1 MSGVMVGGI
10 KDNNLN
16 NNVKNILI
24 KSGKII
30 DPVKGTESVSD
41 IYIKDGIISEIKE
54 KIDINGNDNTV
65 VINADGCAVSPGFVD
80 MHVHL
85 REPGFEDEETI
96 ESGTLA
102 AVKGGITAVACMPN
116 TSPAIDNQ
124 SAVRYI
130 LEKSKNMPC
139 SVFPVAAMTAGLKG
153 MNITEMGLLVEAG
166 AVAFSNDGNSVEDSK
181 LMYEIMRYSRQFD
194 IPLILHEEDN
204 FMSKG
209 GLVHEGYYSTM
220 LGLEGISSL
229 SDDLMIA
236 RDIMLAAKSKAR
248 IHITHLST
256 KNSVK
261 MIKRAKEEGI
271 NITCDVTPH
280 HLFFNDSCLKTFDTS
295 FKVKPPIR
303 SEEDRYALVEGIK
316 EGVIDAIASDHAPH
330 LDTEKNTTFKLA
342 SFGTIGLETLF
353 GAVFSKLCIEEKIS
367 LPALIKLISSSPAA
381 IIGIDAGR
389 IETGKVACITV
400 IDTLAEEVIKKE
412 SFISKSKNSAF
423 IGQRLKGKI
432 VCTMSK
438 GRLVYGDDKC
448 MKERLIS

>member
-1 MSGVMVGGI
+1 MVSV
-10 KDNNLN
+10 KED

-24 KSGKII
+24 KSGKIV
-30 DPVKGTESVSD
+30 DPIKRTESVSD
-41 IYIKDGIISEIKE
+41 IYIKNGIISEIRE
-54 KIDINGNDNTV
+54 KIDITGDNIV
-65 VINADGCAVSPGFVD
+65 VINADGYTVSPGFVD
-80 MHVHL
+80 MHAHL

-102 AVKGGITAVACMPN
+102 AIKGGITSVACMPN

-130 LEKSKNMPC
+130 LEKSKNMAC
-139 SVFPVAAMTAGLKG
+139 NVFPVAAMTAGCKG
-153 MNITEMGLLVEAG
+153 INITEIGLLAEAG
-166 AVAFSNDGNSVEDSK
+166 AIAFSDDGNSVKDSK
-181 LMYEIMRYSRQFD
+181 LMYEIMRYSRQFG
-194 IPLILHEEDN
+194 IPLILHEEDSSI
-204 FMSKG
+204 SKS
-209 GLVHEGYYSTM
+209 GLVHEGHYSTI

-236 RDIMLAAKSKAR
+236 RDIILAARSKAR

-261 MIKRAKEEGI
+261 MIKRAKEEGV

-280 HLFFNDSCLKTFDTS
+280 HLFFNDSCLTTFNTS

-303 SEEDRYALVEGIK
+303 SEEDRMALIEGIK
-316 EGVIDAIASDHAPH
+316 GGVIDAIASDHAPH

-353 GAVFSKLCIEEKIS
+353 SAAFTKLCIEEKIS
-367 LPALIKLISSSPAA
+367 LPVLINLISASPAA
-381 IIGIDAGR
+381 ILGIDAGK
-389 IETGKVACITV
+389 IEAGKVASITI
-400 IDTLAEEVIKKE
+400 IDTGAEEVIKKE

-423 IGQRLKGKI
+423 IGQKLKGKI
-432 VCTMSK
+432 VCTVSK
-438 GRLVYGDDKC
+438 GKLAYRDKC
-448 MKERLIS
+448 IKERSIS